1 MRANGPGGSCPLRR
15 RQRTGGEDDLIGRQS
30 ADATVE
36 VDLESG
42 DRRTL
47 DEEST
52 GVGGG
57 DDREILV
64 AEAGLEVGP
73 PGVQSLPVADIELDP
88 ADSLDAARIVV
99 GVEGDPGL
107 HGRGEHV
114 LLQPVASEVG
124 AHIHRT
130 GRAAG
135 VGDLP
140 VKVLDRLKHR

>member
-1 MRANGPGGSCPLRR
+1 GIRHRNVTGVQTCALPISSRTGAPRPGPPHPSAPDGHRWRRPPVRANGPGGSCPLRR

-42 DRRTL
+42 DRRAL

-57 DDREILV
+57 EDREILV

-88 ADSLDAARIVV
+88 ADSLDA
-99 GVEGDPGL
+99 
-107 HGRGEHV
+107 
-114 LLQPVASEVG
+114 
-124 AHIHRT
+124 
-130 GRAAG
+130 
-135 VGDLP
+135 
-140 VKVLDRLKHR
+140 

>member
-1 MRANGPGGSCPLRR
+1 M
-15 RQRTGGEDDLIGRQS
+15 
-30 ADATVE
+30 
-36 VDLESG
+36 
-42 DRRTL
+42 
-47 DEEST
+47 
-52 GVGGG
+52 GGG

-73 PGVQSLPVADIELDP
+73 PGVQPFPVADIELDP